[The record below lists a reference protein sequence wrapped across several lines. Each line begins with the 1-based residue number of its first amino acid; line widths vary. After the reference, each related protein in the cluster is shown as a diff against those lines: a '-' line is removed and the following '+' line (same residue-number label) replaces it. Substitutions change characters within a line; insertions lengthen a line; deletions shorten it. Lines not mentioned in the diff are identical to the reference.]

1 MTDTVGTGF
10 EFLRPDAAI
19 WLVAAS
25 ACALLLGWL
34 TVWRRR
40 ARARLADEATLA
52 RVAPSVAR
60 ARSGTRALLLA
71 AAIAVLVPA
80 LMDPRM
86 GAGTET
92 VEQRSIDVM
101 VVVDVSRS
109 MLAEDAAPNRLARA
123 KQFASDLVEGVG
135 SDRVGLIEFAGVP
148 SLRCPLTFNHRAFRT
163 QLDSLSPQATVR
175 GGSMLGDAIRLAASS
190 LAGTGADGVAK
201 GGDGAGMA
209 IVIFSDGEDMQSEPV
224 EAAAV
229 AAKEQGIRVVTVGI
243 GDAREG
249 ARIPV
254 DQGAARRY
262 LVHDGQEVWT
272 RMDPKLLKEVADAGE
287 GYFVEAGV
295 DQADMGQLAALLAA
309 GLEKQT
315 RERTDVSTK
324 QPLFQVFVGLALAL
338 LLAESLLAPRRHGV
352 KEEIRP

>member
-1 MTDTVGTGF
+1 MDTVGTGF

-25 ACALLLGWL
+25 ACALLLAWL

-109 MLAEDAAPNRLARA
+109 MLAEDVTPNRLARA
-123 KQFASDLVEGVG
+123 KQFAADLVEAIG

-148 SLRCPLTFNHRAFRT
+148 SLRCPLTFNHRTFRL
-163 QLDSLSPQATVR
+163 QLDALSPQSTVR
-175 GGSMLGDAIRLAASS
+175 GGSMLGDAIRLAAGWSRS
-190 LAGTGADGVAK
+190 FTRARSGAGTCGATSSRLRGGVV
-201 GGDGAGMA
+201 A
-209 IVIFSDGEDMQSEPV
+209 IATSS
-224 EAAAV
+224 
-229 AAKEQGIRVVTVGI
+229 
-243 GDAREG
+243 
-249 ARIPV
+249 
-254 DQGAARRY
+254 
-262 LVHDGQEVWT
+262 
-272 RMDPKLLKEVADAGE
+272 
-287 GYFVEAGV
+287 
-295 DQADMGQLAALLAA
+295 ALEL
-309 GLEKQT
+309 
-315 RERTDVSTK
+315 S
-324 QPLFQVFVGLALAL
+324 P
-338 LLAESLLAPRRHGV
+338 S
-352 KEEIRP
+352 